1 MGIDTTV
8 WQQLWS
14 SWLHPFSMNKSKD
27 QRRPSKNYRQI
38 ALFERWGV
46 YDFSFTIEFSSQYKR
61 VFSQLK
67 IDDFCTRLSILFS
80 SLILKSYIINFVHGQ
95 FKWKKNYVCNCWS
108 LNILF
113 WTNVDSLLNLTDD
126 SFHKNKIGHIPY
138 SKLSL

>member
-1 MGIDTTV
+1 
-8 WQQLWS
+8 
-14 SWLHPFSMNKSKD
+14 MNKSKD

-95 FKWKKNYVCNCWS
+95 FKWKKNYVCNCKPTKSWIS
-108 LNILF
+108 AKGMDSKNIC
-113 WTNVDSLLNLTDD
+113 
-126 SFHKNKIGHIPY
+126 
-138 SKLSL
+138 